1 LTNTVTTLGR
11 SRSVTKAEVAHYAD
25 HGWVKLDALVGP
37 ETVEAL
43 LSLARDKLGNDA
55 DSNPANPRR
64 TVGFLNSEWIMG
76 IEQPAFADLIASLGS
91 CAKDLLGRNVGVR
104 YAVDSVVAKLPA
116 GRSHRHNASEPTV
129 IHQDLPTWPLDRT
142 GGMTIWIAL
151 ADIGEENGTM
161 QFLSGSHRMGPLAG
175 LVTHLDRDLT
185 ELYPRLAEQCPSSG
199 HLRYKAGDATVHAD
213 LCAHGA
219 GLNLSDD
226 PRWAYIIIFLP
237 EDATWTGGPSNQFS
251 TEGLT
256 VYQPLPDERFPVFG
270 GDEG

>member
-1 LTNTVTTLGR
+1 MTLRR
-11 SRSVTKAEVAHYAD
+11 SRAVTEAEVAHYVE
-25 HGWVKLDALVGP
+25 HGWVKLDALIDA

-43 LSLARDKLGNDA
+43 LALGKSKLGDDA

-64 TVGFLNSEWIMG
+64 TVGFLNSEWVMG
-76 IEQPAFADLIASLGS
+76 IEDPGFAVLIASLGH
-91 CAKDLLGRNVGVR
+91 CARQLLGRDVGVR

-116 GRSHRHNASEPTV
+116 GRSARHSASDRTV
-129 IHQDLPTWPLDRT
+129 LHQDLPTWPLDRT

-151 ADIGEENGTM
+151 ADAGEENGTM
-161 QFLSGSHRMGPLAG
+161 RFLSGSHRMGPLAG

-199 HLRYKAGDATVHAD
+199 HIRYKAGDATVHAD

-219 GLNLSDD
+219 EQNLTED

-237 EDATWTGGPSNQFS
+237 GDATWTGGPSNQFS
-251 TEGLT
+251 TDGLSP
-256 VYQPLPDERFPVFG
+256 YQPLPDYRFPVFG
-270 GDEG
+270 RREP